1 MGNGMVG
8 ERFGKLVVIREYK
21 AGKWLMCTCQCDC
34 GKVVE
39 VRKHS
44 LLSGNTTSC
53 GCSRREDLTG
63 KRFGRLTVIA
73 YEGYKGC
80 TMWRCRCDCGKE
92 TVTRASSLKN
102 GTTTSCGC
110 AVDPSKLL
118 QDRVDGT
125 RLGGIT
131 PKWKARGPSGVKGVS
146 WNRRRSKWEAY
157 IALRGHQYHLGLYD
171 TLEAAAE
178 ARRRAED
185 ELFTPILEQHKK
197 SLKG

>member
-1 MGNGMVG
+1 M
-8 ERFGKLVVIREYK
+8 
-21 AGKWLMCTCQCDC
+21 
-34 GKVVE
+34 
-39 VRKHS
+39 
-44 LLSGNTTSC
+44 
-53 GCSRREDLTG
+53 
-63 KRFGRLTVIA
+63 
-73 YEGYKGC
+73 
-80 TMWRCRCDCGKE
+80 
-92 TVTRASSLKN
+92 
-102 GTTTSCGC
+102 
-110 AVDPSKLL
+110 
-118 QDRVDGT
+118 DGT

-131 PKWKARGPSGVKGVS
+131 PKRKARGASGVKGVS